1 MRLLAAALLLAGCG
15 SGEGGGNATASGNQ
29 IERLSTPRVEKHDP
43 SASARLQPIAVG
55 ELQREGLLGAGCDFS
70 SDSAM
75 LLVAVSG
82 VAAVRIEDRLRRLP
96 QSAPVDGTGGF
107 FRDAE
112 ISVSVGRSEEIAGGA
127 RPRSGWPARIT
138 VTNRRTG
145 AQQQLAGVWNCGS

>member
-1 MRLLAAALLLAGCG
+1 MRVLVAALLLAGCG
-15 SGEGGGNATASGNQ
+15 AGDGGADAPASENQ
-29 IERLSTPRVEKHDP
+29 IERLSTPRAEKHDP
-43 SASARLQPIAVG
+43 SASARPQPIAVG

-75 LLVAVSG
+75 LLVAANG

-107 FRDAE
+107 FQDAE
-112 ISVSVGRSEEIAGGA
+112 ISVSVGRTEEAATGRKA
-127 RPRSGWPARIT
+127 EPSWPARIT

-145 AQQQLAGVWNCGS
+145 AQQRLPGVWNCGP